1 MIHEVFINLK
11 NNNKFF
17 IKFTS
22 LFTLLFALV
31 SIFTYM
37 AFSYFHSLDDQIA
50 KFKASNYYELISL
63 DLNKANE
70 VFAPYEHERFNALH
84 YLINAEIKVND
95 SSYKLPQSNFHVL
108 EINRSPT
115 SHIPQNIV
123 DTYKAYQKEICLY
136 GTFPSSSNEICLSYE
151 TFSNIR
157 NTNSIQISPS
167 SIIGKTISICSK
179 VSLTDIKVVG
189 ILNYEPCDLFERN
202 NLIFQIDR
210 LSELK
215 TITKKSVNRIYI
227 RKFED
232 IASTNK
238 RIKELKL
245 ESFIQYGGTQYG
257 VYLELVA
264 FGDIASTIF
273 VLIGLP
279 LIATLLFVCLFS
291 LRNFYQNQ
299 SKLFTEMLL
308 TGYTPIK
315 LIQFITLE
323 LFLCTFASF
332 LFSLIIGVVSLSL
345 TKFIFS
351 SILVHLPVSVI
362 PVLFA
367 SISLL
372 TLLVVFIG
380 MSLLLIRRSIKRP
393 DIYSLTK

>member
-1 MIHEVFINLK
+1 MIREVFINLK

-37 AFSYFHSLDDQIA
+37 AFSYFHSLDDQVA
-50 KFKASNYYELISL
+50 KFKASNYYELVSL
-63 DLNKANE
+63 NPRKTNE
-70 VFAPYEHERFNALH
+70 VFAPYEHERFNADH

-95 SSYKLPQSNFHVL
+95 SSYKLPQSTLHVL

-115 SHIPQNIV
+115 SHIPQNVV

-136 GTFPSSSNEICLSYE
+136 GTLPISSNEICLSYE
-151 TFSNIR
+151 TFVNIR

-202 NLIFQIDR
+202 NLIYQIDG

-215 TITKKSVNRIYI
+215 TITKKSINRIYI

-232 IASTNK
+232 IASINK

-245 ESFIQYGGTQYG
+245 ESFIQYGGTHYG

-332 LFSLIIGVVSLSL
+332 LFSLILGVASLSL

-351 SILVHLPVSVI
+351 SILVNLPVSVI

-367 SISLL
+367 SISLF
-372 TLLVVFIG
+372 TLLLVFIG
-380 MSLLLIRRSIKRP
+380 ISLLLIRRNIKRP

>member
-70 VFAPYEHERFNALH
+70 VFAPYEHERFND
-84 YLINAEIKVND
+84 LINAEIKVND

-115 SHIPQNIV
+115 SHIPQNVV

-136 GTFPSSSNEICLSYE
+136 GTLPSSSNEICLSYE

-332 LFSLIIGVVSLSL
+332 LFSLIIGVASLSL